1 MKRMFPIFILA
12 LFVLSCQQS
21 PKTEQSDNSE
31 QQTSSS
37 IYERMGKEAFAQ
49 KMEEKPDKIL
59 IDVRT
64 PEEFQGGT
72 IEGAR
77 NINYFDDNFDA
88 EISKLDKTKPVF
100 IFCQSGGRSGKAF
113 SKMKTME
120 FKEVYELNV
129 GYSGWSKE

>member
-37 IYERMGKEAFAQ
+37 IYERMGKEAFSQ

-59 IDVRT
+59 IDVST